1 MIEQRI
7 MRYWVAQWFA
17 LTNAMTAWWLVPLE
31 TDS

>member
-17 LTNAMTAWWLVPLE
+17 LTNAMTAWCLVPL
-31 TDS
+31 D